1 MSPTTTAP
9 SPAPA
14 AAAAGESPTVGIP
27 GPGATAPMLRVKRK
41 RREEP
46 QDVLVMAPR
55 TADQDL
61 GTAAK
66 RARVRQVVYRRART
80 ESTSA
85 TLVPPRRPPTP
96 STVAQPPTA
105 VAPRVYH
112 LASAVAGECIEIETR
127 RVETAPT
134 PTARPVQVQ
143 GRGQDVDEFGIPRVR
158 RAAEVQPTPANPDV
172 HLDMDGFMAMLHQY
186 LHVTDPHA
194 AAELAGTATTTTTTT
209 TTTPPT
215 AAAAPTRTAPDV
227 DDDDDDEYVYDYYY
241 ADASSATDP
250 SPTSTVLK
258 LSYDV
263 TDLVDDLPTTGRVIV
278 LGTDYTDANSG
289 RLVDPVAA
297 EAILAAAAGGN
308 NAHDGNDSDD
318 DSNAE
323 SYYGNDYPDEEDAWW
338 SEGEGGD
345 VRVGGDEDEEEGD
358 EWDREDEAWHRPSG
372 FGPTRRVI
380 PAAGR
385 NGAGRG
391 WPWMREED
399 EDED

>member
-1 MSPTTTAP
+1 MPPTTAAP

-14 AAAAGESPTVGIP
+14 AAAGASPTVGIP
-27 GPGATAPMLRVKRK
+27 GPDATAPMLRVKRK

-96 STVAQPPTA
+96 SAVAQPPTA

-112 LASAVAGECIEIETR
+112 LASAVAGEWGG
-127 RVETAPT
+127 
-134 PTARPVQVQ
+134 
-143 GRGQDVDEFGIPRVR
+143 GRTWTSLGIPRVR
-158 RAAEVQPTPANPDV
+158 RAAEVQPTAANPDV

-194 AAELAGTATTTTTTT
+194 AAELAGTATTA
-209 TTTPPT
+209 TTPPT
-215 AAAAPTRTAPDV
+215 AAAAPTRTAPEV
-227 DDDDDDEYVYDYYY
+227 DDDDDEYVYDYYY

-338 SEGEGGD
+338 SEGEEGDGGF
-345 VRVGGDEDEEEGD
+345 GGDEDEEEGD
-358 EWDREDEAWHRPSG
+358 EWEREDDAWHRPSG
-372 FGPTRRVI
+372 FGPTRRVV

>member
-1 MSPTTTAP
+1 MPPTTATSSPGPAAGGASPLIGTPAATAP
-9 SPAPA
+9 AP
-14 AAAAGESPTVGIP
+14 
-27 GPGATAPMLRVKRK
+27 ATAPMLRVKRK

-55 TADQDL
+55 TTTESDQL

-80 ESTSA
+80 ESSSA

-96 STVAQPPTA
+96 SAVAPTTTA

-127 RVETAPT
+127 RVEATTVRAAP
-134 PTARPVQVQ
+134 QVQ
-143 GRGQDVDEFGIPRVR
+143 QPVGRGQGDVDEFGIPRVR
-158 RAAEVQPTPANPDV
+158 RAAAETQPSSANPDIN
-172 HLDMDGFMAMLHQY
+172 LDMDGFMAMLHQY

-194 AAELAGTATTTTTTT
+194 AAELAGTATTL
-209 TTTPPT
+209 TPPT
-215 AAAAPTRTAPDV
+215 TAAPTRTAPET
-227 DDDDDDEYVYDYYY
+227 DDDDEYVYDYYY
-241 ADASSATDP
+241 ADAPDSSDASP
-250 SPTSTVLK
+250 SSTVLK

-263 TDLVDDLPTTGRVIV
+263 DDLVDDLPTTGRVIV

-289 RLVDPVAA
+289 RLVDPAAA
-297 EAILAAAAGGN
+297 EAILAAAAGR
-308 NAHDGNDSDD
+308 AACDGNDSDD

-338 SEGEGGD
+338 SEGEEGD
-345 VRVGGDEDEEEGD
+345 GRFGGDEDEEEGD
-358 EWDREDEAWHRPSG
+358 EWEREDEAWHRPSG
-372 FGPTRRVI
+372 FGPTRRVV

-391 WPWMREED
+391 EEED